1 MISFQSLGE
10 CRLPS
15 LQLRG
20 YEVADDKNRTITKK
34 YIGENFAAMHVELT
48 PEESQHIRD
57 LVEKASVFGDR
68 WPPEHG
74 LGLFAD
80 TPLPEEWKDEKRMPL

>member
-1 MISFQSLGE
+1 M
-10 CRLPS
+10 PS
-15 LQLRG
+15 PNLQLHA
-20 YEVADDKNRTITKK
+20 YKVTDYKDRTITCK
-34 YIGENFAAMHVELT
+34 YIEENSKAIHVELT

>member
-1 MISFQSLGE
+1 
-10 CRLPS
+10 
-15 LQLRG
+15 
-20 YEVADDKNRTITKK
+20 
-34 YIGENFAAMHVELT
+34 MHVELT

-80 TPLPEEWKDEKRMPL
+80 TPLPEEWKDEKKDGTIGGRLILDQE